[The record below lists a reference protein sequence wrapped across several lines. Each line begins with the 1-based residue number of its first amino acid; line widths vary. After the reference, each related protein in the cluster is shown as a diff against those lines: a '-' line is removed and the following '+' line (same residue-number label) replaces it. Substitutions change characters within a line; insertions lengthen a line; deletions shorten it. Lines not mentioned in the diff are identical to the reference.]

1 MEGSAAPP
9 GDGHPSDLSA
19 SRRRHPWRNFLLA
32 VLALLLLCATG
43 AGVWGYRAFERPG
56 SNAETVL
63 VVIPP
68 GSGVSGITRRL
79 EQAGVIERPFVFA
92 IGARLL
98 HGRSLRAGEYEISA
112 HASAHAIADLLASGK
127 TYVRRLTV
135 PEGLTTAEA
144 LEIVAAAEGLT
155 GLIAQQPGEG
165 ELLPETYYYS
175 YGDGRGVVVAR
186 MVTSMQRTLAELWE
200 KRAPGLPFATPREA
214 LILASIVE
222 KETAQDSER
231 ARVAGVFVNRLRLG
245 MRLESDP
252 TVVYALSRGGV
263 PLGRA
268 LVRKDLDTED
278 PYNTYRKTGL
288 PPGPIANPGRA
299 ALAAV
304 LSPMSTEELYF
315 VADGL
320 GGHRFARTYTEHLKN
335 VARYRAWR
343 DGQPPASD

>member
-9 GDGHPSDLSA
+9 GHGLPPESSA
-19 SRRRHPWRNFLLA
+19 PRRRPWRTLFLA
-32 VLALLLLCATG
+32 VSVVLIVCATG

-56 SNAETVL
+56 PGAESEL
-63 VVIPP
+63 VVIPH
-68 GSGVSGITRRL
+68 GSGVSGITQRL
-79 EQAGVIERPFVFA
+79 TQAGVIERPFVFA
-92 IGARLL
+92 LGARLL
-98 HGRSLRAGEYEISA
+98 HGRSLRAGEYEIPA

-127 TYVRRLTV
+127 TYMRRLTV

-144 LEIVAAAEGLT
+144 LEIVLAAEGLS
-155 GLIAQQPGEG
+155 GQIAQQPGEG

-200 KRAPGLPFATPREA
+200 RRAAGLPFTTPREA

-222 KETAQDSER
+222 KETGLDSER
-231 ARVAGVFVNRLRLG
+231 ARVASVFVNRLRAG

-252 TVVYALSRGGV
+252 TVVYALSRGGA
-263 PLGRA
+263 PLGRP
-268 LVRKDLDTED
+268 LMRKDLDVED
-278 PYNTYRKTGL
+278 PYNTYRNAGL

-304 LSPMSTEELYF
+304 LSPAVTDELYF
-315 VADGL
+315 VADGA
-320 GGHRFARTYTEHLKN
+320 GGHRFAKTYPEHLKN

-343 DGQPPASD
+343 DSQLPAAD

>member
-1 MEGSAAPP
+1 MQ
-9 GDGHPSDLSA
+9 
-19 SRRRHPWRNFLLA
+19 RRHPWRTLLLA
-32 VLALLLLCATG
+32 VLAVLLVCA
-43 AGVWGYRAFERPG
+43 AGVGLWGYRAFQRPG
-56 SNAETVL
+56 PSATTVL
-63 VVIPP
+63 VVIPH
-68 GSGVSGITRRL
+68 GTGVSGITQRL
-79 EQAGVIERPFVFA
+79 KQAGVIERPFVFA
-92 IGARLL
+92 LGARLL
-98 HGRSLRAGEYEISA
+98 HGRSLRAGEYEIPA
-112 HASAHAIADLLASGK
+112 HASAHAVVGLLASGK

-144 LEIVAAAEGLT
+144 LEIVSAAEGLS
-155 GLIAQQPGEG
+155 GQIAQQPGEG

-200 KRAPGLPFATPREA
+200 KRVPGLPFATPREA

-222 KETAQDSER
+222 KETGQESER

-252 TVVYALSRGGV
+252 TVVYALSRSGV
-263 PLGRA
+263 PLGRPLA
-268 LVRKDLDTED
+268 RKDLDTED
-278 PYNTYRKTGL
+278 PYNTYRNTGL

-304 LSPMSTEELYF
+304 LSPAATDELYF
-315 VADGL
+315 VADGD
-320 GGHRFARTYTEHLKN
+320 GGHRFARTYAEHLKN

-343 DGQPPASD
+343 DSQSPAAD